1 MKITLNKILLLFT
14 ILTLTSCSEQDSEK
28 KHAAFYISC
37 GILFVF
43 PDLPQII
50 NVSGIV
56 TPIVS
61 NPIIMLEHVHPAEV
75 LKVIEHNSF

>member
-1 MKITLNKILLLFT
+1 MPVQNRIA
-14 ILTLTSCSEQDSEK
+14 K
-28 KHAAFYISC
+28 KRHAAFYIFCS
-37 GILFVF
+37 ILFVF

-61 NPIIMLEHVHPAEV
+61 NPIIMLEHVHPTEV
-75 LKVIEHNSF
+75 LKVIEHCSF